1 MNTFKSSNPALSQ
14 RVFDRS
20 RQYASSE
27 VMTYKGTMNKTML
40 LLALVFLGAAY
51 TWRVYF
57 ESLTPQ
63 SVYTWMLV
71 GGIGGFITSLVVI
84 FVPKTSPYTAPI
96 YSALEGIFL
105 GGLSAFFAASYG
117 AGIVIQAV
125 GLTFATFFLMLLVFR
140 TGVIKVTNRF
150 RRVVLAAT
158 GAIALTYL
166 VSLILSFFNINIGF
180 IYSGGTFGIVFS
192 LIVIAVAA
200 LNILMDLDFIERSTA
215 MGAPKFMEWYGAFG
229 LMVTL
234 VWLYIEFLR
243 LLARVS
249 RK

>member
-84 FVPKTSPYTAPI
+84 FAPKTSPYTAPI

>member
-84 FVPKTSPYTAPI
+84 FAPKTSPYTAPI

-125 GLTFATFFLMLLVFR
+125 GLTFATFFLMLLAFR